1 MESQLEWTQDPF
13 WERSQEQEASV
24 TSQLCNPEM
33 VTAPPPPR
41 PPPGRDS
48 GASDSKLALA

>member
-24 TSQLCNPEM
+24 TSQLCNPGT
-33 VTAPPPPR
+33 VTAPPTLPPTR
-41 PPPGRDS
+41 KRQL
-48 GASDSKLALA
+48 AISKLALA